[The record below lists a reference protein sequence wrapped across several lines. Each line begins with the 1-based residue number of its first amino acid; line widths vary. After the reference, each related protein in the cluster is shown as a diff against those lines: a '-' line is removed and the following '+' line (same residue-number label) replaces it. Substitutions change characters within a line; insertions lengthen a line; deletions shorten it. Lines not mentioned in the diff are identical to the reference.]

1 MDKQDLKR
9 MAEDPN
15 YIPGIYNYCNRWCE
29 RCPFTARCMNFAMG
43 EEYFPDQEAR
53 DINNAAFWDQM
64 HEMFEATLGLIR
76 EMAEEAGLDL
86 DALEVDEEWAAHEE
100 QMQEDAR
107 NHPLARAAEA
117 YTEQAIAWYEGA
129 HDLFQEKEDAL
140 NRTVRLGLAEARPEE
155 EAAAILDAVEV
166 IHWYQYQIHV
176 KILRALH
183 GDMEEPLEIL
193 AGMPRDA
200 DGSAKVALIGIDHSI
215 AAWRTLWTHFP
226 DQEDAFLP
234 ILVHL
239 ERLRRNLEAAF
250 PDARAFFRP
259 GFDGMP
265 PEDEFEDG
273 FEDDFADDFGDWLE
287 DE

>member
-1 MDKQDLKR
+1 MDKEDLKR
-9 MAEDPN
+9 MAQNPK
-15 YIPGIYNYCNRWCE
+15 YISGIYNYCDRWCE

-43 EEYFPDQEAR
+43 EEFFPNQEEH
-53 DINNAAFWDQM
+53 DLNNAAFWDQM
-64 HEMFEATLGLIR
+64 HEMFRATLGLIQ

-86 DALEVDEEWAAHEE
+86 DALEVDDEVME
-100 QMQEDAR
+100 QEQRLQEDAR

-129 HDLFQEKEDAL
+129 REQGLFQEKEDTL
-140 NRTVRLGLAEARPEE
+140 NRTARLGLADARPQE
-155 EAAAILDAVEV
+155 EADAIIDAVEI

-183 GDMEEPLEIL
+183 GDMEERPEIL
-193 AGMPRDA
+193 KDMPRDA
-200 DGSAKVALIGIDHSI
+200 DGSAKVSLIGIDRSI
-215 AAWRTLWTHFP
+215 GAWRALWTHFP
-226 DQEDAFLP
+226 DQEDAILP

-239 ERLRRNLEAAF
+239 ERLRRSVETAF

-265 PEDEFEDG
+265 PEGEF
-273 FEDDFADDFGDWLE
+273 
-287 DE
+287 